1 MKSFGDEP
9 CLMLSAAPPEE
20 GTGLRHSEA
29 ELAPGSAGAEA
40 PDLMPSEQPKGEMA
54 AVLGAGAAS
63 SGEALLVQSGSRAML
78 PMPGRA
84 PVACWWARLP
94 AGPPNRGRNCC
105 SASECLMREG
115 QGRNFPDKLVMNYL
129 KAVTF

>member
-1 MKSFGDEP
+1 
-9 CLMLSAAPPEE
+9 MLDALCSSTRGRHRPEALGGRA
-20 GTGLRHSEA
+20 GTRL
-29 ELAPGSAGAEA
+29 SAGAEA

-115 QGRNFPDKLVMNYL
+115 QGRNFPDKLVMNFL